1 MCIILG
7 SEASQSYSLS
17 LLFFN
22 MELKVMNDAT
32 RKEKEKN
39 VYKYWKRRDLS
50 IQKDKRVETQYVS
63 AVRECSAAEGEIS
76 FQKS

>member
-7 SEASQSYSLS
+7 SEAIQNYSLS

-32 RKEKEKN
+32 RKEKEI
-39 VYKYWKRRDLS
+39 YIY
-50 IQKDKRVETQYVS
+50 THT
-63 AVRECSAAEGEIS
+63 
-76 FQKS
+76 

>member
-22 MELKVMNDAT
+22 VELKVMNDAT
-32 RKEKEKN
+32 RKEKEKI

-50 IQKDKRVETQYVS
+50 I
-63 AVRECSAAEGEIS
+63 
-76 FQKS
+76 

>member
-7 SEASQSYSLS
+7 SEASQSYLLS

-32 RKEKEKN
+32 WKEKKKTYI
-39 VYKYWKRRDLS
+39 YKDWKRRGLS
-50 IQKDKRVETQYVS
+50 I
-63 AVRECSAAEGEIS
+63 
-76 FQKS
+76 